1 MGIYRFRLPDIGEGV
16 TEAELTAWHVKPGD
30 SITEDQPLADVMTE
44 KATVEIPSPVA
55 GIIRALHGQIGGRIP
70 IGSIFVEM
78 ETETEDTKP
87 AQPIEQTAPQPEPAP
102 APAPPATETPLA
114 APATR
119 HRAREL
125 GLALETIPGTGPQG
139 RITPSDLAAHEGTA
153 TSPDSGFRV
162 RKIIGLRRRIAEKMT
177 LAAQRIPHFSY
188 VEEFDM
194 TELEALRAK
203 LNAGRQPDQPKL
215 TLLPFFIRALA
226 CLLPEFPAINAH
238 YDDATGILREYD
250 ELHIGI
256 ATQTKDGLLVPVIRH
271 AQNLDLFA
279 CASELARITEAAR
292 TGKAT
297 PQELTGSTITLT
309 SLGALGG
316 IAATPILNAPET
328 AILAPNKLADRPV
341 IRDGAI
347 IIRTMMNLS
356 ASFDHRIID
365 GHDAATFIQA
375 IKRLMESPE
384 TLLQ

>member
-30 SITEDQPLADVMTE
+30 SIAEDQLLADVMTE

-55 GIIRALHGQIGGRIP
+55 GIIRALHGEIGGRIA
-70 IGSIFVEM
+70 IGSIFVEL
-78 ETETEDTKP
+78 ETESQDTAP
-87 AQPIEQTAPQPEPAP
+87 AQPLEQTAPKPEPAT
-102 APAPPATETPLA
+102 APPPSETPLA

-125 GLALETIPGTGPQG
+125 GLALETSPGTGPQG
-139 RITPSDLAAHEGTA
+139 RITPSDLEAHAAAA
-153 TSPDSGFRV
+153 TSPDSGFRT
-162 RKIIGLRRRIAEKMT
+162 RKIIGLRRKIAEKMT

-188 VEEFDM
+188 VEELDM
-194 TELEALRAK
+194 TELETLRAS
-203 LNAGRQPDQPKL
+203 LNAGRRPDQPKL

-238 YDDATGILREYD
+238 YDDATGILREYN

-279 CASELARITEAAR
+279 CAGELTRITEAAR
-292 TGKAT
+292 AGKAAT
-297 PQELTGSTITLT
+297 RDLTGSTITLT

-328 AILAPNKLADRPV
+328 AILAPNKLAERPV
-341 IRDGAI
+341 IRNGAI

-365 GHDAATFIQA
+365 GHDAARFIQA
-375 IKRLMESPE
+375 IKRLIETPE

>member
-30 SITEDQPLADVMTE
+30 SVAEDQLLADVMTE

-55 GIIRALHGQIGGRIP
+55 GIIRALHGEIGGRIA
-70 IGSIFVEM
+70 IGSIFVEL
-78 ETETEDTKP
+78 ETETQDTAP
-87 AQPIEQTAPQPEPAP
+87 AQPLEQTAPKPEPAT
-102 APAPPATETPLA
+102 APPPSETPLA

-139 RITPSDLAAHEGTA
+139 RITPSDLAAYASAA
-153 TSPDSGFRV
+153 TSPVAGFRT
-162 RKIIGLRRRIAEKMT
+162 RKIIGLRRKIAEKMT

-194 TELEALRAK
+194 TELETLRAS
-203 LNAGRQPDQPKL
+203 LNAGRRPDQPKL

-238 YDDATGILREYD
+238 YDDATGILREYN

-279 CASELARITEAAR
+279 CAGELARITEAAR
-292 TGKAT
+292 AGKAAT
-297 PQELTGSTITLT
+297 KELTGSTITLT
-309 SLGALGG
+309 SLGTLGG

-328 AILAPNKLADRPV
+328 AILAPNKLAERPV
-341 IRDGAI
+341 IRNGAI

-365 GHDAATFIQA
+365 GHDAASFIQA
-375 IKRLMESPE
+375 IKRLMETPE

>member
-1 MGIYRFRLPDIGEGV
+1 MHGE
-16 TEAELTAWHVKPGD
+16 
-30 SITEDQPLADVMTE
+30 
-44 KATVEIPSPVA
+44 
-55 GIIRALHGQIGGRIP
+55 IGGRIA
-70 IGSIFVEM
+70 IGSIFVEL
-78 ETETEDTKP
+78 ETETQDTAP
-87 AQPIEQTAPQPEPAP
+87 AQPLEQTTPKPEPAP
-102 APAPPATETPLA
+102 APPPSETPLA

-139 RITPSDLAAHEGTA
+139 RITPSDLAAYASAA
-153 TSPDSGFRV
+153 TSPVAGFRT
-162 RKIIGLRRRIAEKMT
+162 RKIIGLRRKIAEKMT

-194 TELEALRAK
+194 TELETLRAS
-203 LNAGRQPDQPKL
+203 LNAGRRPDQPKL

-328 AILAPNKLADRPV
+328 AILAPNKLAERPV
-341 IRDGAI
+341 IRNGAI

-365 GHDAATFIQA
+365 GHDAASFIQA
-375 IKRLMESPE
+375 IKRLMETPE

>member
-30 SITEDQPLADVMTE
+30 SVAEDQLLADVMTE

-55 GIIRALHGQIGGRIP
+55 GIIRALHGEIGGRIA
-70 IGSIFVEM
+70 IGSIFVEL
-78 ETETEDTKP
+78 ETESQDTAP
-87 AQPIEQTAPQPEPAP
+87 AQPLEQTTPKPEPAP
-102 APAPPATETPLA
+102 APPPSETPLA

-139 RITPSDLAAHEGTA
+139 RITPSDLAAYASAA
-153 TSPDSGFRV
+153 TSPVAGFRT
-162 RKIIGLRRRIAEKMT
+162 RKIIGLRRKIAEKMT

-194 TELEALRAK
+194 TELETLRAS
-203 LNAGRQPDQPKL
+203 LNAGRRPDQPKL

-238 YDDATGILREYD
+238 YDDATGILREYN

-279 CASELARITEAAR
+279 CAGELARITEAAR
-292 TGKAT
+292 AGKAAT
-297 PQELTGSTITLT
+297 KELTGSTITLT
-309 SLGALGG
+309 SLGTLGG

-328 AILAPNKLADRPV
+328 AILAPNKLAERPV
-341 IRDGAI
+341 IRNGAI

-365 GHDAATFIQA
+365 GHDAASFIQA
-375 IKRLMESPE
+375 IKRLMETPE

>member
-30 SITEDQPLADVMTE
+30 SVAEDQLLADVMTE

-55 GIIRALHGQIGGRIP
+55 GIIRALHGEIGGRIA
-70 IGSIFVEM
+70 IGSIFVEL
-78 ETETEDTKP
+78 ETETQDTAP
-87 AQPIEQTAPQPEPAP
+87 AQPLEQTTPKPEPAP
-102 APAPPATETPLA
+102 APPPSETPLA

-139 RITPSDLAAHEGTA
+139 RITPSDLAAYASAA
-153 TSPDSGFRV
+153 TSPVAGFRT
-162 RKIIGLRRRIAEKMT
+162 RKIIGLRRKIAEKMT

-194 TELEALRAK
+194 TELETLRAS
-203 LNAGRQPDQPKL
+203 LNAGRRPDQPKL

-238 YDDATGILREYD
+238 YDDATGILREYN

-279 CASELARITEAAR
+279 CAGELARITEAAR
-292 TGKAT
+292 AGKAAT
-297 PQELTGSTITLT
+297 KELTGSTITLT
-309 SLGALGG
+309 SLGTLGG

-328 AILAPNKLADRPV
+328 AILAPNKLAERPV
-341 IRDGAI
+341 IRNGAI

>member
-30 SITEDQPLADVMTE
+30 SVAEDQLLADVMTE

-55 GIIRALHGQIGGRIP
+55 GIIRALHGEIGGRIA
-70 IGSIFVEM
+70 IGSIFVEL
-78 ETETEDTKP
+78 ETETQDTAP
-87 AQPIEQTAPQPEPAP
+87 AQPLEQTTPKPEPAP
-102 APAPPATETPLA
+102 APPPSETPLA

-139 RITPSDLAAHEGTA
+139 RITPSDLAAYASAA
-153 TSPDSGFRV
+153 TSPVAGFRT
-162 RKIIGLRRRIAEKMT
+162 RKIIGLRRKIAEKMT

-194 TELEALRAK
+194 TELETLRAS
-203 LNAGRQPDQPKL
+203 LNAGRRPDQPKL

-238 YDDATGILREYD
+238 YDDATGILREYN

-279 CASELARITEAAR
+279 CAGELARITEAAR
-292 TGKAT
+292 AGKAAT
-297 PQELTGSTITLT
+297 KELTGSTITLT
-309 SLGALGG
+309 SLGTLGG

-328 AILAPNKLADRPV
+328 AILAPNKLAERPV
-341 IRDGAI
+341 IRNGAI

-365 GHDAATFIQA
+365 GHDAASFIQA
-375 IKRLMESPE
+375 IKRLMETPE